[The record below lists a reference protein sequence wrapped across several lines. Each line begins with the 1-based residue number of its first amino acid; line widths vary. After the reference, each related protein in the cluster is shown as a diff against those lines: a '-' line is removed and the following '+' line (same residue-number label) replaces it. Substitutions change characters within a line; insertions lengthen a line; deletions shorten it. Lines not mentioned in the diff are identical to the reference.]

1 MADKLRVG
9 IIGATGRGD
18 YGHGVDTVWAEID
31 RAEVVALAD
40 ADEVG
45 RAKAVERTK
54 APTSYADY
62 REMLDKE
69 QLDIVAIGPR
79 WLDQHRDMCIAA
91 AEHGCHIYME
101 KPFCRD
107 LQAADEIVQACEMR
121 HSKLAIAHQT
131 RWSPPVD
138 VVKREIKNGLIGRVL
153 ELRARGKED
162 ANRGGGEDLWVLG
175 SHVLDLMR
183 FFAGDPETCTATV
196 WNKGHLAGKADVID
210 GREGIGPLTGDGIT
224 AMYRLPDG
232 ATGYIASYRGAA
244 GTPPRFGLT
253 IYGTGGVIEIL
264 TGHPA
269 PCQVL
274 QDPSWSPG
282 RSGKTWTKITSAGVG
297 EPEPLENSGLHG
309 GNVLA
314 VNDLID
320 CIADPGRQPRCSMY
334 DARWTVEMIAG
345 VFESHRQGGTT
356 IALPL
361 QNRVNPLSLLT

>member
-31 RAEVVALAD
+31 RAQVVALAD
-40 ADEVG
+40 ADDVG
-45 RAKAVERTK
+45 RDKALSRTN
-54 APTSYADY
+54 APTGYADY

-107 LQAADEIVQACEMR
+107 PQEADEIVRACEMR
-121 HSKLAIAHQT
+121 HCKLAIAHQT
-131 RWSPPVD
+131 HWSPPVD

-183 FFAGDPETCTATV
+183 FFAGDPENCTGTV
-196 WNKGHLAGKADVID
+196 WNGGHLAGKADVIA
-210 GREGIGPLTGDGIT
+210 GREGIGPLTGDGIA
-224 AMYRLPDG
+224 AMYRFGNG
-232 ATGYIASYRGAA
+232 ATGYVASYRGAA
-244 GTPPRFGLT
+244 GNPSRFGLT
-253 IYGTGGVIEIL
+253 IYGTEGVIEVI

-297 EPEPLENSGLHG
+297 QPEPLENSGIHG

-320 CIADPGRQPRCSMY
+320 CIADPARQPRCSMY

-345 VFESHRQGGTT
+345 VFESHRVGKTVS
-356 IALPL
+356 LPL
-361 QNRVNPLSLLT
+361 ESRANPLSLLT

>member
-40 ADEVG
+40 ADEAG

-54 APTSYADY
+54 APKSYADY

-79 WLDQHRDMCIAA
+79 WLDQHRDMCVAA

-107 LQAADEIVQACEMR
+107 LPEADEIVQACEMR
-121 HSKLAIAHQT
+121 HCKLAIAHQT

-175 SHVLDLMR
+175 SHVMNMMHALTGAPTWC
-183 FFAGDPETCTATV
+183 FATV
-196 WNKGHLAGKADVID
+196 EQGGKPVTKEHVRE
-210 GREGIGPLTGDGIT
+210 GNEGIGPLAGDRLR
-224 AMYRLPDG
+224 AMYGMPDG
-232 ATGYIASYRGAA
+232 ATAYFSSHKNAA
-244 GTPPRFGLT
+244 GRPSRFGLQ
-253 IYGTGGVIEIL
+253 IFGSKGIIDVVFGYL
-264 TGHPA
+264 PDA
-269 PCQVL
+269 FL
-274 QDPSWSPG
+274 LDDSSWSPG
-282 RSGKTWTKITSAGVG
+282 RTGAKWLPITSAGVDK
-297 EPEPLENSGLHG
+297 PEPLSGDINT
-309 GNVLA
+309 GNA
-314 VNDLID
+314 VACRDLINAIEQD
-320 CIADPGRQPRCSMY
+320 RLPECNILEGRM
-334 DARWTVEMIAG
+334 TVEMIAG
-345 VFESHRQGGTT
+345 VFESHRTAAPVA
-356 IALPL
+356 IPL
-361 QNRVNPLSLLT
+361 KNRKNPLALL